1 MAASIDESAKNNSA
15 PPKSSSVNYVA
26 AILEEIALEGLDGI
40 TFEAAVKRLRRRWK
54 TAGGSDDRLSA
65 LVWTVA
71 RTQIGVRVYQLSRGR
86 PALQIFDRNDHVDE
100 SDLGVVIEPKD
111 LPEDVYPFALV
122 DDLESSGVR
131 GSCADF
137 ATRKDVSVDA
147 RMVGD
152 VKELLQRF
160 GEERT
165 VLVASQALRND
176 ALLGPNMDP
185 MLCEMLSAMEYCIV
199 ERIGRARELGEVSHG
214 KLSLQSMQKSPKDMF
229 YHRKVLIK
237 YGLIRKQKYYLKSN
251 AKTQNFFGSLFHL
264 PRFYV
269 ERHSK
274 VLRLTYDL
282 VTFLKQR
289 PPHHLASYEEVKS
302 LLQIGNVVKKF
313 VKSAEFLRFI
323 KPDIR
328 VTYRTLFPDASEKE
342 WRSKAKGSPGGGEK
356 MLRAMQLMDPDI
368 DPQAV
373 FATSADDTLDEDGL
387 ADDDETG
394 GLVGILD
401 RSRWQV
407 GKSVMRQ
414 ACEMLEEMGPDG
426 ISQQDLGKK
435 MGMMDLAVLSNS
447 LATTV
452 CTFLLVGLTKL
463 EARSICR
470 NFERR
475 DLVISVMK
483 DQGRQRTTHFVA
495 KKFAHQCHVRF

>member
-1 MAASIDESAKNNSA
+1 MIDLLGEPKFEVDLLRPRWGALPSHILVMEASVEDSVKDKGA

-26 AILEEIALEGLDGI
+26 AILEEVALEGLDGI

-54 TAGGSDDRLSA
+54 TAGGSDDGLAA
-65 LVWTVA
+65 LVWSVA
-71 RTQIGVRVYQLSRGR
+71 RIQSGVRVYQLDRGR
-86 PALQIFDRNDHVDE
+86 PVLQIFDRNDHVDE
-100 SDLGVVIEPKD
+100 SDLGVVIEPSD
-111 LPEDVYPFALV
+111 LPEDIYPFALV
-122 DDLESSGVR
+122 DDSERSGAR

-137 ATRKDVSVDA
+137 ATRKDVTADA
-147 RMVGD
+147 RPVED
-152 VKELLQRF
+152 VKELLARF
-160 GEERT
+160 GEART
-165 VLVASQALRND
+165 VLVASQALRNE

-185 MLCEMLSAMEYCIV
+185 MLCEMLSAMEFCIV

-214 KLSLQSMQKSPKDMF
+214 KLSLQSMKRSPKDMF

-274 VLRLTYDL
+274 VLRLTHDL

-289 PPHHLASYEEVKS
+289 PPHFLASYDEVKNF
-302 LLQIGNVVKKF
+302 LHIGNVVKKF

-323 KPDIR
+323 RHDVR
-328 VTYRTLFPDASEKE
+328 VEYRTLFPDASEKE

-356 MLRAMQLMDPDI
+356 MLRAMQLIDPEI

-373 FATSADDTLDEDGL
+373 FATAADDTLDEDGL
-387 ADDDETG
+387 ADDDEPGGGGSG

-414 ACEMLEEMGPDG
+414 ACELLEEMGPDG

-435 MGMMDLAVLSNS
+435 MGMA
-447 LATTV
+447 
-452 CTFLLVGLTKL
+452 F
-463 EARSICR
+463 
-470 NFERR
+470 
-475 DLVISVMK
+475 
-483 DQGRQRTTHFVA
+483 
-495 KKFAHQCHVRF
+495 